1 MPGTSDRS
9 SISSD
14 IRDWSER
21 ADEALEQ
28 ARKLPPGEERTAA
41 LKLAGTYRNNADRL
55 GIYFAPRGR
64 PRK

>member
-1 MPGTSDRS
+1 MPGTSDQS
-9 SISSD
+9 SISSE
-14 IRDWSER
+14 ILDWSEK
-21 ADEALEQ
+21 ADEALEL
-28 ARKLPPGEERTAA
+28 ARKMPPGAERTAA